1 VKGRK
6 GYWIYILLII
16 AGILLILE
24 TFSAYGY
31 SSDWNLGVLLP
42 GMIGAA
48 LIVIALRPL
57 LFHAFFGPI
66 SQAEGA
72 MGSRTGA
79 AGAGFKNSL
88 LYRIT
93 KPLSRRLRTVLTVVL
108 ILCLLVFMIVEAL
121 IIMDPYLHRSELAGD
136 VDYLIVL
143 GAGIW
148 PDGSPTLSLRYRL
161 DEAIAYYNSHGPLR
175 IIVSG
180 GQGANEPYPEALAMS
195 RYLQDRGIPLEDILV
210 EDRSTST
217 MENFKFSR
225 QLMGDWIR
233 EPIRIVFI
241 TNDFHVLRSRIL
253 ASRNGFEAYAI
264 AAPTPNVVLINSYL
278 REFFAFVKSML
289 VDY

>member
-1 VKGRK
+1 LKGRNRN
-6 GYWIYILLII
+6 WIYILLIV
-16 AGILLILE
+16 AGGLLILE
-24 TFSAYGY
+24 TFSAYSY

-57 LFHAFFGPI
+57 LFYVIYCRG
-66 SQAEGA
+66 SQA
-72 MGSRTGA
+72 TGNRGPVA
-79 AGAGFKNSL
+79 VVTSAGNKRSL
-88 LYRIT
+88 LYHIT
-93 KPLSRRLRTVLTVVL
+93 KPLDRRIRIILTVVL
-108 ILCLLVFMIVEAL
+108 TLCLLIFIIVEAL
-121 IIMDPYLHRSELAGD
+121 IIMDPYLHRSELAGE

-148 PDGSPTLSLRYRL
+148 PDGRPTLALSYRL

-180 GQGANEPYPEALAMS
+180 GQGANEPFAEALAMS
-195 RYLQDRGIPLEDILV
+195 LYLQDRGIPIEDILV

-225 QLMGDWIR
+225 QLIGEAVP

-253 ASRNGFEAYAI
+253 AKRNGFEAYAI
-264 AAPTPNVVLINSYL
+264 PAPTPYVVLINSYL